1 MQSAVTKSILILL
14 LTICHFVAA
23 GQEKVF
29 FDRNGIA
36 TSQET
41 SLYQRNAATVADN
54 LVKAYYTNGGA
65 LFFEGKIRSTDNLDE
80 KKNLYTGRC
89 IWYYKNGQRKE
100 VIDYN
105 ESGLKDGIEEHYYES
120 GGLKL
125 ELKYKNGEL
134 SREPYFEYSE
144 SGEKTLVIEENFRD
158 NFNDWDLYTSES
170 SVSIIRN
177 NLLYLQALTKSGTSR
192 FIGFPKTN
200 NDFSFEAEVQNTSG
214 KSGKYGL
221 ILGFKDWN
229 NYSFFTLQGSYFSVG
244 TVIEGLKIDLI
255 KDSYASA
262 IQTKK
267 SNLFKILSI
276 GDRTIFSINGQIL
289 LNKELAFNGN
299 QFGFLLGGN
308 QSIQVNKIVFKNFNH
323 DDKFIASDID
333 RTLRSSGTGF
343 FISEKGYLVT
353 NHHVVEN
360 GKKIFVELAPEGKP
374 VNYLAKVVQIDKD
387 NDLVILQIVDSSFV
401 TLPKIKYALKKDG
414 LADVGSS
421 VFTLG
426 FPLSFSGMGKEVKF
440 TDGKISSKT
449 GFNQNINSYQ
459 TTVPVQPGNSGGPLF
474 SNRGELIGIVN
485 AKVSGTD
492 NVSYAVKLS
501 YLINNLE
508 ILNEKIETPS
518 HRFDPNTPLE
528 EVIKTVSPYVAI
540 IKVK

>member
-1 MQSAVTKSILILL
+1 MPRTVPKVIIFLL
-14 LTICHFVAA
+14 LTFNHFIAT
-23 GQEKVF
+23 GQQKVF
-29 FDRNGIA
+29 FDRNGLA
-36 TSQET
+36 TSQDK
-41 SLYQRNAATVADN
+41 SLYQRNAELPVDN

-65 LFFEGKIRSTDNLDE
+65 LYFEGKIRSTDNLDE
-80 KKNLYTGRC
+80 KKNLYSGRC

-105 ESGLKDGIEEHYYES
+105 ESGLKDGIEEHYFEN

-125 ELKYKNGEL
+125 ELKYKNGEP

-144 SGEKTLVIEENFRD
+144 SGEKTLVVEENFRD
-158 NFNDWDLYTSES
+158 NFNDWDLYSSES
-170 SVSIIRN
+170 SLSIIRN
-177 NLLYLQALTKSGTSR
+177 NHLYLQALTKSGTSR

-214 KSGKYGL
+214 KLGKYGL

-267 SNLFKILSI
+267 SNLIKILSL
-276 GDRTIFSINGQIL
+276 GDRTIFSINGQIV
-289 LNKELAFNGN
+289 LNKELSMSGN

-308 QSIQVNKIVFKNFNH
+308 QSIQVSKVIFKNFNH

-360 GKKIFVELAPEGKP
+360 GKKIFVEVATEGKSL
-374 VNYLAKVVQIDKD
+374 NYLAKVVQTDKD
-387 NDLVILQIVDSSFV
+387 NDLVILQIIDSSFV
-401 TLPKIKYALKKDG
+401 TLPKLKYTLKKDG

-485 AKVSGTD
+485 AKISGTD
-492 NVSYAVKLS
+492 NVSYAIKLS
-501 YLINNLE
+501 YLINNMEL
-508 ILNEKIETPS
+508 LSEKIEMPS
-518 HRFDPNTPLE
+518 YRFDSNTPLE
-528 EVIKTVSPYVAI
+528 EVIKMVSPYVVI

>member
-1 MQSAVTKSILILL
+1 MPRTVPKVIIFLL
-14 LTICHFVAA
+14 LTFNHFIAT
-23 GQEKVF
+23 GQQKVF
-29 FDRNGIA
+29 FDRNGLA
-36 TSQET
+36 TSQDK
-41 SLYQRNAATVADN
+41 SLYQRNAELPVDN

-65 LFFEGKIRSTDNLDE
+65 LYFEGKIRSTDNLDE
-80 KKNLYTGRC
+80 KKNLYLGRC

-105 ESGLKDGIEEHYYES
+105 ESGLKDGIEEHYFEN

-134 SREPYFEYSE
+134 SREPYFEYTE
-144 SGEKTLVIEENFRD
+144 SGEKTLVVEENFRD
-158 NFNDWDLYTSES
+158 NFNDWDLYSSES
-170 SVSIIRN
+170 SLSIIRN
-177 NLLYLQALTKSGTSR
+177 NHLYLQALTKSGTSR

-214 KSGKYGL
+214 KLGKYGL

-267 SNLFKILSI
+267 SNLIKILSL
-276 GDRTIFSINGQIL
+276 GDRTIFSINGQIV
-289 LNKELAFNGN
+289 LNKELSMSGN

-308 QSIQVNKIVFKNFNH
+308 QSIQVSKVIFKNFNH

-360 GKKIFVELAPEGKP
+360 GKKIFVEVATAGKSL
-374 VNYLAKVVQIDKD
+374 NYLAKVVQTDKD
-387 NDLVILQIVDSSFV
+387 NDLVILQIIDSSFV
-401 TLPKIKYALKKDG
+401 TLPKLKYTLKKDG

-449 GFNQNINSYQ
+449 GFNQNVNSYQ

-485 AKVSGTD
+485 AKISGTD
-492 NVSYAVKLS
+492 NVSYAIKLS
-501 YLINNLE
+501 YLINNMEL
-508 ILNEKIETPS
+508 LSEKIEMPS
-518 HRFDPNTPLE
+518 YRFDSNTPLE
-528 EVIKTVSPYVAI
+528 EVIKMVSPYVVI